1 MVISKF
7 PLIRFSRFFCCFSNS
22 SLNISFISVFNR
34 ASEIVTS
41 TILIVRIS
49 NENKM
54 SEKKMS
60 ENNMVENKISEKQRD
75 SSIDSKNEWLFFS
88 VTYGKT

>member
-1 MVISKF
+1 
-7 PLIRFSRFFCCFSNS
+7 
-22 SLNISFISVFNR
+22 
-34 ASEIVTS
+34 
-41 TILIVRIS
+41 
-49 NENKM
+49 M

-60 ENNMVENKISEKQRD
+60 ENNMAENKISERQRD